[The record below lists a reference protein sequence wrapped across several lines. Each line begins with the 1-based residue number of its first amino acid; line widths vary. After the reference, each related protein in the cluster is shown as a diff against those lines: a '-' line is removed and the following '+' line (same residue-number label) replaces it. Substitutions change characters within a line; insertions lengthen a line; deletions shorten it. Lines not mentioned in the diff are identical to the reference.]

1 MHCLVWLVALSLLLL
16 ASAAAAVDSPS
27 SSVSSSSSNS
37 PSSSTL
43 SSSPI
48 IAATSTATET
58 ESVPFAHQ
66 SEEERNA
73 KKAINNDEEEVTL
86 AAFGA
91 WTQRFDKHYGMED
104 FLYRFS
110 IFRDNNKRIA
120 QHNRQMNVSY
130 RLEATRFADLSF
142 SEFEALHMPSYSS
155 ISTLSPSLSSL
166 SSPLSSSPSSLHS
179 STPPSSNSPHIPSK
193 RKTFVPSLSS
203 PSSDSLSS
211 SSSVSLSS
219 SPSLSSSFSDNDIN
233 SAYAVVDWKAAGAD
247 TPVIDQGQCG
257 ASWAITVVNT
267 IESWEL
273 LHHGHLLTL
282 SPQELMDCCPLCLV
296 VEGDGC
302 LGGNIIDSYNYISLH
317 GLSSLSDYPYVA
329 YSHTGT
335 ERIAWCKKATHVF
348 TKYGKINTIIK
359 VNGENELLYA
369 VNKGIVVVSIATSF
383 AFQSYANGVLDDD
396 DCGRYISHV
405 VTVIGYGTDSVSGK
419 DYWLLKNLWGETW
432 GDHGYVKLVRGKN
445 MCAIG
450 RFVAY
455 VPCLNS
461 THSPAECDLHA

>member
-1 MHCLVWLVALSLLLL
+1 MHCLVWLVALPLLLL
-16 ASAAAAVDSPS
+16 ASAVAAAVDYP
-27 SSVSSSSSNS
+27 SVSSSSPSS
-37 PSSSTL
+37 LPSSSSSSL
-43 SSSPI
+43 SSPP
-48 IAATSTATET
+48 IAATTTET
-58 ESVPFAHQ
+58 QTTAFAQNKKESN
-66 SEEERNA
+66 SNDNS
-73 KKAINNDEEEVTL
+73 NNDEEVTL

-91 WTQRFDKHYGMED
+91 WTQRFDKHYGMEE
-104 FLYRFS
+104 FLSRFS